1 MINNK
6 SKLFTVSLSEAEAKA
21 LVRVLS
27 MNNEKYFEDSLNYL
41 KDLLRSWPDDHVLMT
56 DFRLFPA
63 QLRHLDISQI
73 DDTKC
78 MPESLIVKALLAK
91 WDNLDLNFYLVS
103 LSLSQNDRDLCRI
116 LADFFV
122 EEVSNFIVENDCWYY
137 FPTVYECAKLIRR
150 ISKQMYHEKG
160 EKLEMCRVVINEL
173 ARIQQELLEIM

>member
-1 MINNK
+1 DCQVATYAGRWSRKPIKYGGIMINNK

-73 DDTKC
+73 NDTKC
-78 MPESLIVKALLAK
+78 LPESLIVK
-91 WDNLDLNFYLVS
+91 
-103 LSLSQNDRDLCRI
+103 
-116 LADFFV
+116 
-122 EEVSNFIVENDCWYY
+122 
-137 FPTVYECAKLIRR
+137 
-150 ISKQMYHEKG
+150 
-160 EKLEMCRVVINEL
+160 
-173 ARIQQELLEIM
+173 